1 MFSNDRID
9 NVLRYFLIANFLP
22 VLIENF
28 KEKKRNVVVVDSNVK
43 RHTAMNDENETDDDY
58 DDYKPHRKYTHHM
71 QSRIHELEYI
81 ITKYLF
87 Q

>member
-58 DDYKPHRKYTHHM
+58 KPHRKYTHHM
-71 QSRIHELEYI
+71 RSHIHELEYI